1 MKLKDFF
8 RNGVHPPEMK
18 ELTASSKTRR
28 IPFPS
33 EVILPLSQHIGAPS
47 VALVRE
53 GDRVERGDII
63 AEAGGFVS
71 VPLHASVSGTVT
83 KIARGPHP
91 NGTFSPAI
99 FIKVDQFSAQ
109 APRPRMIPDWHD
121 LDAKQLLQA
130 IQDGG
135 LVGLGGAGF
144 PTHVKLSPPPDQKI
158 DVVLLN
164 GCECEPYLTTD
175 HRSMVEYPH
184 RVHLGTRIMMKALGV
199 KKAILGIENNKPDAI
214 EIMRKTVPSDLDIEI
229 VGLNVKYPQGAEK
242 MLIKA
247 LIDREVPEGG
257 LPMHVGAV
265 VQNVASVATIA
276 EIFET
281 GLPLV
286 ERILTVTGRGLKK
299 PRNLIVPIGTK
310 LRDLIAACGGLADDA
325 AEVIMGGPMMGPA
338 QGNLDTPILKGTSG
352 VVVLNQTEAQP
363 EAVYPCI
370 RCGHCLDACPVFLN
384 PQAMGSLG
392 LNMEYKEMQT
402 DLHLDTCMLC
412 GCCSYVCPSKIPLSH
427 IFGVARA
434 QLAGEAAKERAA
446 AQKAE
451 AEAKENAPKKGA
463 AK

>member
-18 ELTASSKTRR
+18 ELTSSSKTRR

-33 EVILPLSQHIGAPS
+33 EVVLPLSQHIGAPS
-47 VALVRE
+47 QVLVRV

-83 KIARGPHP
+83 KIARAPHP
-91 NGTFSPAI
+91 NGTYSPAVH
-99 FIKVDQFSAQ
+99 IKVDPFSAQ
-109 APRPRMIPDWHD
+109 APRPRMIPDWEG
-121 LDAKQLLQA
+121 LSPKELLSA
-130 IQDGG
+130 IQAGG
-135 LVGLGGAGF
+135 LVGLGGAAF

-158 DVVLLN
+158 EVVLLN

-199 KKAILGIENNKPDAI
+199 KKAIVGIENNKPDAI
-214 EIMRKTVPSDLDIEI
+214 KIMRETVPDDLNIEI
-229 VGLNVKYPQGAEK
+229 VALNVKYPQGAEK

-286 ERILTVTGRGLKK
+286 ERIITVTGQGLNK

-310 LRDLIAACGGLADDA
+310 LRDLIDACGGLTEDA

-352 VVVLNQTEAQP
+352 VVVLNKTEAHP
-363 EAVYPCI
+363 ETVYPCI

-392 LNMEYKEMQT
+392 LNMEYEEMQT

-427 IFGVARA
+427 IFTVARA
-434 QLAGEAAKERAA
+434 KLTGDAAKARAEAAKAKADAA
-446 AQKAE
+446 D
-451 AEAKENAPKKGA
+451 AKEA